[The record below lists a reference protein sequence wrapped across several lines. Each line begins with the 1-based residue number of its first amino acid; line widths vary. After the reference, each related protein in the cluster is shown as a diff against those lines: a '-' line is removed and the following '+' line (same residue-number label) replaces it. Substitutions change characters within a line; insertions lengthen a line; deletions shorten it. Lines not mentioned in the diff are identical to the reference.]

1 MSFWIR
7 SIDEKKGMVIKMVS
21 GVMIGGIVTAFIVSM
36 VLVLGAFVTY
46 FKKRGNVQGTLFV
59 LILGMIGVIFTQN
72 IADVIAALIRLPL
85 LMEQSYLFAMIIYA
99 LLIALIDMLLRVY
112 FVGFMSRSG
121 IGKVR
126 GTVFACGYVSGQC
139 LMPMM
144 SLFMYITYAHMI
156 NQGIFLEGLEIGTE
170 AYEQAAS
177 FQYDLTNAPALMYY
191 TVSVEYIARAVL
203 YSFIT
208 MAWVRGALE
217 EKKGK
222 SFAILFGIR
231 AVYEIIHQLIYA
243 LCTEGGGAV
252 CTEATSLAISLI
264 FSVLVI
270 VAGVFVW
277 KQVMTDFPQGREP
290 QNKAIRKNA
299 AVDDVQRKKNLAWQ
313 EVRNMNRPTK
323 TESKEETLEEQNSDR
338 LEE

>member
-1 MSFWIR
+1 
-7 SIDEKKGMVIKMVS
+7 MVIKMVS
-21 GVMIGGIVTAFIVSM
+21 GVMIGGIVTAFIVCM

-72 IADVIAALIRLPL
+72 IADVIAAIIRLPM
-85 LMEQSYLFAMIIYA
+85 LMEQSYLLAIIIYA

-121 IGKVR
+121 MGKVR

-144 SLFMYITYAHMI
+144 TLFMYITYAHMI
-156 NQGIFLEGLEIGTE
+156 NQGIFLDGVEIGTE
-170 AYEQAAS
+170 AYEQAAG
-177 FQYDLTNAPALMYY
+177 FQNNLIKAPAMMYY
-191 TVSVEYIARAVL
+191 TASVEYIARAVL
-203 YSFIT
+203 YSFVT

-217 EKKGK
+217 DKKGK
-222 SFAILFGIR
+222 SFGILLGIR
-231 AVYEIIHQLIYA
+231 AVYEVVHQLIYA

-252 CTEATSLAISLI
+252 YTEGTSLAVSLV

-270 VAGVFVW
+270 IAGVYAW
-277 KQVMTDFPQGREP
+277 KKVMTDFPQGREP
-290 QNKAIRKNA
+290 QNKAVKRN

-313 EVRNMNRPTK
+313 EVRNMNRPAK
-323 TESKEETLEEQNSDR
+323 PELKKETTEEQKSGDNV
-338 LEE
+338 E

>member
-1 MSFWIR
+1 
-7 SIDEKKGMVIKMVS
+7 MVIKMVS
-21 GVMIGGIVTAFIVSM
+21 GMMIGGIVTAFIVCM

-72 IADVIAALIRLPL
+72 IADVIAAIVRLPL
-85 LMEQSYLFAMIIYA
+85 LMEQSYLLAMIIYA

-121 IGKVR
+121 MGKVR

-144 SLFMYITYAHMI
+144 TLFMYITYAHMI
-156 NQGIFLEGLEIGTE
+156 NQGIFLEGLELGTE
-170 AYEQAAS
+170 AYEQAAT
-177 FQYDLTNAPALMYY
+177 FQNNLINAPALMYY
-191 TVSVEYIARAVL
+191 TASVEYIARAVL

-222 SFAILFGIR
+222 SFGVLLGIR
-231 AVYEIIHQLIYA
+231 AAYEIIHQLIYA

-252 CTEATSLAISLI
+252 YTEGTSLTVSLV

-270 VAGVFVW
+270 VAGIYAW
-277 KQVMTDFPQGREP
+277 KKVMADFPQGREP

-299 AVDDVQRKKNLAWQ
+299 TVDEVQRKKNLAWQ
-313 EVRNMNRPTK
+313 EVRNMNRPAK
-323 TESKEETLEEQNSDR
+323 AEKKEDISEEQNGDKA
-338 LEE
+338 E

>member
-1 MSFWIR
+1 
-7 SIDEKKGMVIKMVS
+7 MVIKMVS
-21 GVMIGGIVTAFIVSM
+21 GVMIGGIVTAFIVCV

-59 LILGMIGVIFTQN
+59 LILGMIGVVFTQN

-85 LMEQSYLFAMIIYA
+85 LMEQSYLLAMIIYA

-121 IGKVR
+121 MGKVR

-144 SLFMYITYAHMI
+144 TLFMYITYAHMI
-156 NQGIFLEGLEIGTE
+156 NQGIFLDGLEIGTE
-170 AYEQAAS
+170 AYEQAAE
-177 FQYDLTNAPALMYY
+177 FQHNLTNAPALMYY
-191 TVSVEYIARAVL
+191 TASVEYIAKAAL

-222 SFAILFGIR
+222 SFGILLGIR
-231 AVYEIIHQLIYA
+231 AAYEIIHQLIYA
-243 LCTEGGGAV
+243 LCTEGGGAAY
-252 CTEATSLAISLI
+252 TEETSLVISLV
-264 FSVLVI
+264 FSVMVI
-270 VAGVFVW
+270 AAGFYAW
-277 KQVMTDFPQGREP
+277 KKVMTDFPQGREP
-290 QNKAIRKNA
+290 QNKAVRKNA
-299 AVDDVQRKKNLAWQ
+299 AADDIQRKKNLAWQ
-313 EVRNMNRPTK
+313 EVRNMNRPAK
-323 TESKEETLEEQNSDR
+323 PESKEETSEEKNGNR
-338 LEE
+338 IE